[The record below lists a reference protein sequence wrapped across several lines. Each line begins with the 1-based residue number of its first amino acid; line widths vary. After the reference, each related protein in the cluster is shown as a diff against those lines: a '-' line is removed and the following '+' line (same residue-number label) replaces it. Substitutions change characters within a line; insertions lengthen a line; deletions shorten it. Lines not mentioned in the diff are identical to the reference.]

1 MGKREEVVTNIIWR
15 FSERVLAQ
23 LVAFAVSVVLARI
36 LDPSVY
42 GTVALITVIT
52 TILQVFVDSGLGNAL
67 IQKKEVDNTDFSSV
81 FLVNIF
87 FCALLYLLLFLSAP
101 LIASFYEDMSM
112 APYIRVLGLTVLI
125 SGVKNV
131 QQAYVAR
138 HMMFRK
144 FFFSTLG
151 GTIVAG
157 IVGIVMALKGYGV
170 WSLISQ
176 HVINLTID
184 TLILWLIVD
193 WRPQLC
199 FSFDRIKVLFGYGW
213 KLLVSALLD
222 TGYRNSR
229 QLIIGKIYSPSDL
242 AFYDQGEKM
251 PTLIAN
257 NINVSIDSVLLPV
270 LSREQNDKDRVRAMT
285 RKSIKVGTYV
295 MAPIMLGLVFVAEPL
310 ISLLLKD
317 KWLPAV
323 FFLRI
328 FCITFIFYPLHTVNL
343 NAIKALGRSDLFLY
357 LEIIKKAI
365 GIVCILCTMW
375 ISVKAMALSLLVA
388 SLLSQI
394 INSWPNG
401 KLLNYPYIRQ
411 LLDIT
416 PSLLISLV
424 MGITVYCINLLG
436 LSSIP
441 TLVLQIV
448 IGATTYILLSYL
460 FKLEEFHYLLNMLKS
475 RRLI

>member
-229 QLIIGKIYSPSDL
+229 QLIIS
-242 AFYDQGEKM
+242 
-251 PTLIAN
+251 
-257 NINVSIDSVLLPV
+257 
-270 LSREQNDKDRVRAMT
+270 
-285 RKSIKVGTYV
+285 
-295 MAPIMLGLVFVAEPL
+295 
-310 ISLLLKD
+310 
-317 KWLPAV
+317 
-323 FFLRI
+323 
-328 FCITFIFYPLHTVNL
+328 
-343 NAIKALGRSDLFLY
+343 
-357 LEIIKKAI
+357 
-365 GIVCILCTMW
+365 
-375 ISVKAMALSLLVA
+375 
-388 SLLSQI
+388 
-394 INSWPNG
+394 
-401 KLLNYPYIRQ
+401 
-411 LLDIT
+411 
-416 PSLLISLV
+416 
-424 MGITVYCINLLG
+424 
-436 LSSIP
+436 
-441 TLVLQIV
+441 
-448 IGATTYILLSYL
+448 
-460 FKLEEFHYLLNMLKS
+460 
-475 RRLI
+475 

>member
-1 MGKREEVVTNIIWR
+1 M
-15 FSERVLAQ
+15 
-23 LVAFAVSVVLARI
+23 
-36 LDPSVY
+36 
-42 GTVALITVIT
+42 ALIGYTRIT
-52 TILQVFVDSGLGNAL
+52 SPEPDI
-67 IQKKEVDNTDFSSV
+67 
-81 FLVNIF
+81 
-87 FCALLYLLLFLSAP
+87 
-101 LIASFYEDMSM
+101 EDTSKI
-112 APYIRVLGLTVLI
+112 IR
-125 SGVKNV
+125 
-131 QQAYVAR
+131 
-138 HMMFRK
+138 
-144 FFFSTLG
+144 
-151 GTIVAG
+151 
-157 IVGIVMALKGYGV
+157 
-170 WSLISQ
+170 
-176 HVINLTID
+176 
-184 TLILWLIVD
+184 
-193 WRPQLC
+193 
-199 FSFDRIKVLFGYGW
+199 
-213 KLLVSALLD
+213 
-222 TGYRNSR
+222 
-229 QLIIGKIYSPSDL
+229 L
-242 AFYDQGEKM
+242 AF
-251 PTLIAN
+251 
-257 NINVSIDSVLLPV
+257 DS
-270 LSREQNDKDRVRAMT
+270 
-285 RKSIKVGTYV
+285 
-295 MAPIMLGLVFVAEPL
+295 
-310 ISLLLKD
+310 KD